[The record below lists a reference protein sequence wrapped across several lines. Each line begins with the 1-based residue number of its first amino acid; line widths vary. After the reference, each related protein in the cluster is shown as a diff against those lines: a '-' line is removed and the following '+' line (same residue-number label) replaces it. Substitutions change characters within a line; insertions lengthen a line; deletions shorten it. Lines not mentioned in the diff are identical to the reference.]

1 MSTLMAVPDPADA
14 SPTPPSPPAPPTG
27 QSPPDRS
34 AADDEG
40 PGLTAWARQNKLFAL
55 LLIVISLG
63 LPFVMTSARDDYLR
77 RSYGEMHDAWQARL
91 EVGGLPVPGLPTAD
105 VVPPPPLLQ
114 GPLDRLG
121 LRPRQRELETWR
133 ALQSGVAA
141 PTSLGQVAGETPL
154 APALRACIALRA
166 AAALDATSPEREPLV
181 EQARREASLGAAPL
195 RDALAAAAL
204 LALGRDAEA
213 ASAAELGLTDSP
225 TPAAEAALRATLAEA
240 RRRRTAESLAG
251 TLDPS
256 LLGDVARWARAG
268 LALGPLLAT
277 RGESL
282 ARQLAPGANDL
293 ATAVALI
300 DLFDAAAGGKA
311 PGPEL
316 QAAWAP
322 VRARIGEV
330 VAARLATVDD
340 DPRAAFDVAHRLGR
354 LDPEADI
361 PTQAYARWRTHL
373 QGVVNDPTR
382 LRRFVAR
389 FLELGWLPPS
399 VEAIVA
405 SAALEQTGE
414 AGIGAALVDALALVA
429 EAERGEPEGREARA
443 REAVT
448 RAGARLRPLDQELA
462 GRKDPA
468 ARRARA
474 QGAALLG
481 RALLAAG
488 AASDAEQAFARADQE
503 GLEPRARLLALRA
516 AAGRRQESPEARQAG
531 VAFARELLAL
541 VDGLE
546 APLAKGLDA
555 AALLSWEVRGWPTT
569 AWELASARVDAR
581 VDLAASLL
589 ATGQK
594 DEAVAVTGEAIPL
607 HADQAARAGLAHAQ
621 ALLAAGKAGEA
632 RAALEAALRVVRPEE
647 RALRAELVRLR
658 DSLR

>member
-1 MSTLMAVPDPADA
+1 
-14 SPTPPSPPAPPTG
+14 
-27 QSPPDRS
+27 
-34 AADDEG
+34 
-40 PGLTAWARQNKLFAL
+40 
-55 LLIVISLG
+55 VISLG

-91 EVGGLPVPGLPTAD
+91 EAGGLPVPGLPTAD

-141 PTSLGQVAGETPL
+141 PTSLGAAAGETPL

-166 AAALDATSPEREPLV
+166 AAALDPASPEREPLV

-195 RDALAAAAL
+195 RDPLAAAAL

-213 ASAAELGLTDSP
+213 ASAAELALTDSP
-225 TPAAEAALRATLAEA
+225 TPAAEAALRATLVEA
-240 RRRRTAESLAG
+240 RRRRTAECLEG

-277 RGESL
+277 RGEAL

-293 ATAVALI
+293 ATATALI
-300 DLFDAAAGGKA
+300 DLFDAAAGGRA
-311 PGPEL
+311 PGPDL

-354 LDPEADI
+354 LDPEADV

-373 QGVVNDPTR
+373 QAVINDPAR

-399 VEAIVA
+399 VESIAA
-405 SAALEQTGE
+405 SAGLEPSPGE
-414 AGIGAALVDALALVA
+414 AGVGAALVDALALVA
-429 EAERGEPEGREARA
+429 QAEGGEPEGREARA

-448 RAGARLRPLDQELA
+448 RAAARLRPLDQELA

-488 AASDAEQAFARADQE
+488 APSDAEQAFARADQE
-503 GLEPRARLLALRA
+503 GLEPRPRLLALRA
-516 AAGRRQESPEARQAG
+516 AAGRRLESPEAHQAG
-531 VAFARELLAL
+531 VAFARERLAL

-546 APLAKGLDA
+546 APLSKGLDA
-555 AALLSWEVRGWPTT
+555 ATLLAWEVRGWPTT

-589 ATGQK
+589 AAGLK

-621 ALLAAGKAGEA
+621 ALLAAGKQAEA
-632 RAALEAALRVVRPEE
+632 RAALDAALRVVRPEE
-647 RALRAELVRLR
+647 RALRAALVQLR
-658 DSLR
+658 ASLGS